1 MKTPS
6 DMVLYRHVN
15 RPQWGLAV
23 HAWTT
28 GSQSGYQFED
38 GTLRSF
44 REEYCRL
51 LERVTLVPEE
61 AARRCATL
69 ARLLGPKQGAMRCS
83 RRAVSPPTFE
93 FQDQIDLFRD
103 LYPQGFAGETWQKE
117 KRDGGKRVLKRHR
130 EPMIRLAQELLS
142 REALDRLVAAEEF
155 SGILERVETVLK
167 GTDLVSASQRR
178 LLVHKDAAAERR
190 FAIAL
195 RDLLYGDELNFS
207 CRFGRYVSELGSC
220 ATWSLA
226 TALLALVH
234 PVKHVCVRP
243 TSFKTQARVS
253 MPQLAYDKQP
263 TASHYE
269 GYRTIANSARDK
281 LREAG
286 LSPKD
291 LLDVYDFIWTTLRPK
306 SLEQLTAESPDDAN
320 VDVTSTVVA
329 TKAPAAA

>member
-23 HAWTT
+23 HAWTK
-28 GSQSGYQFED
+28 GSLSGYQFED
-38 GTLRSF
+38 GALRSI
-44 REEYCRL
+44 RLDYCRL
-51 LERVTLVPEE
+51 LERVTLVPDD
-61 AARRCATL
+61 AAHRCAAL
-69 ARLLGPKQGAMRCS
+69 VRLLGPKHGARRS
-83 RRAVSPPTFE
+83 RRAVSPPTFG

-103 LYPQGFAGETWQKE
+103 LYPRGFAGETWQKE

-130 EPMIRLAQELLS
+130 EPTIRLAQELLS

-155 SGILERVETVLK
+155 VGILERVETVLK
-167 GTDLVSASQRR
+167 STDLVSASQRR
-178 LLVHKDAAAERR
+178 LLMHKDAAAERR

-207 CRFGRYVSELGSC
+207 SRFERYVSELGSC

-263 TASHYE
+263 TASHYQ

-306 SLEQLTAESPDDAN
+306 SLKQLTAASPDDAN
-320 VDVTSTVVA
+320 VDATSTEVA
-329 TKAPAAA
+329 TKTPAAA